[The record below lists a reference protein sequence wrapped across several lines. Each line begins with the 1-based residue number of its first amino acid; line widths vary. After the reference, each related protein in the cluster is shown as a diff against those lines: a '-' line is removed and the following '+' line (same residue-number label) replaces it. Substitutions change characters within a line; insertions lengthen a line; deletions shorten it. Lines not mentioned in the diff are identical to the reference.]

1 MVAIPIGLP
10 CAMMGIYMQSAHPE
24 LAAMLA
30 LPAYLLHYASSLMGG
45 MALGG
50 IVLGVIGSI
59 AGLSLGVG
67 TMVARDMLEPILKV
81 RTEAGK
87 LMLMRMS
94 VVGAIVV
101 AMAIALANQG
111 SQILFWNNV
120 FVMVCDVGANKRN
133 QCGSA

>member
-1 MVAIPIGLP
+1 
-10 CAMMGIYMQSAHPE
+10 
-24 LAAMLA
+24 
-30 LPAYLLHYASSLMGG
+30 MGG

-101 AMAIALANQG
+101 VMAIALANQG